1 LKWFHAYD
9 VLSPVHHAL
18 VSLLDEV
25 HLATQIDTKPVREK
39 KQQMTTLK
47 KTHHKRVRLLKRL
60 DLTTALTAAFMPWES
75 PPLVN
80 TAMPFPF

>member
-1 LKWFHAYD
+1 

-18 VSLLDEV
+18 VALLDEV
-25 HLATQIDTKPVREK
+25 HLATQIDTKPVRERK
-39 KQQMTTLK
+39 NTITNDQTEKS
-47 KTHHKRVRLLKRL
+47 HHKRVRLKKRQ